1 MGLSK
6 FNQAKA
12 RIDADG
18 FSKAAEIA
26 VMRNTIKPEEIPLL
40 KSKFYRRLAKTMKRQ
55 NEEDLVSE
63 MLKLSEEQEN
73 EWLIYHGKQR
83 L

>member
-26 VMRNTIKPEEIPLL
+26 GMRNTIKPEEIPLL

-55 NEEDLVSE
+55 NEEELVSDL
-63 MLKLSEEQEN
+63 LKLSEEQEN
-73 EWLIYHGKQR
+73 EWLIYNGKQR